1 MTRQTQ
7 TPVSAGSTVPDDF
20 SWISN
25 PLDWRA
31 IDRLILLAS
40 LVMIA
45 PVMLG
50 ATLLAAMWLTPR
62 FIDHGVGVWL
72 LAFYAVHAIVL
83 GTYIAVALRRRH
95 ESSDWPALEN
105 FVVGSFVVN
114 VLVGS
119 FLTGTHFSQGL
130 LLIFLGINIT
140 SALVNI
146 HKILTAYFLVC
157 VVMMVFAVIDFTGT
171 VQAAPLFAVAPI
183 TPDGA
188 PVTGWLA
195 LQVTLGAILLAISRI
210 SMAAISRWVEREDL
224 YREMSTIDGLT
235 RLTNRS
241 SFIARGHSEL
251 SRARRVPAH
260 VACVMVDL
268 DHFKRIN
275 DTWGHHAGD
284 KVLVVASSI
293 LMEMARQYDEVGRY
307 GGEEFAILLPNA
319 TIDGAAAVAE
329 RIREKI
335 AATSVEVDGQ
345 EISITASFGV
355 ACYPAPGIDDLND
368 LLKAADKALYE
379 AKESGRN
386 RVVLA
391 RMTEDTQ
398 NPDVGVVA
406 DAH

>member
-45 PVMLG
+45 PVMFG
-50 ATLLAAMWLTPR
+50 TTLLTAMWLTPR

-72 LAFYAVHAIVL
+72 LAFYAVHGIVL

-95 ESSDWPALEN
+95 ECNDWPALEN

-140 SALVNI
+140 SALANI

-157 VVMMVFAVIDFTGT
+157 VVMMVFAVIDFTGAIRT
-171 VQAAPLFAVAPI
+171 APLFAVAPI

-195 LQVTLGAILLAISRI
+195 VQVTLGAILLAISRI
-210 SMAAISRWVEREDL
+210 SMATISRWVEREDL

-335 AATSVEVDGQ
+335 ATTSVEVDGQ
-345 EISITASFGV
+345 KISMTASFGV

-391 RMTEDTQ
+391 RMTEDSQ
-398 NPDVGVVA
+398 DPDPGVVA
-406 DAH
+406 DAL